1 MADPR
6 ELAEQAF
13 GLFQEALRDSD
24 ARVAEL
30 SEQLNRRG
38 APDNELAERLETLTR
53 RLEQT
58 EAECARWKLDAV
70 RLEEML
76 AAEKTHA
83 DRLKSQLD
91 AAEPD
96 PAAREPSRP
105 TLATA
110 VPQDPVGEIESLR
123 RELDEALA
131 ANGRLDERVKERDAR
146 VAQLSAELEKTRT
159 ELDKVRSEVDTAPSG
174 LDTAGSEVDTA
185 PSELEKARS
194 ELDTA
199 RSELDTARSELEKAR
214 SEVEKARAESN
225 RQSAEADEALAEAQR
240 LASRL
245 TDIEAQAA
253 RAEEESAELERRAG
267 EMQAR
272 ITELEAELREER
284 ECTANLTEVANE
296 RRETVRTLQDRLEE
310 AEEHYEEAKWRLG
323 KAKHFERLV
332 RRRKSLIAA
341 LIKTIRAKSKAN
353 IALKAG
359 LDGLRTYK
367 AAAEAKQHQLLGRID
382 RLKAKLK
389 EQEETLAQHQTA
401 MQAKPQSAESEARLA
416 ESEVRVAEL
425 ESRLNLQAELVQNLE
440 DELKDARGLK
450 QSDAA
455 KTSELKRL
463 NEELEA
469 KSQII
474 EQFQHDANDQ
484 QRKLAKLRGSESET
498 LRLKA
503 LSERNQSLV
512 DSLQRENARLRSML
526 EGNETSGAYGNV
538 AEK

>member
-13 GLFQEALRDSD
+13 KLLQEALRESE

-30 SEQLNRRG
+30 SAQLNDRD
-38 APDNELAERLETLTR
+38 APDNELAEQLETLTR

-58 EAECARWKLDAV
+58 EGECARWKLDAG

-83 DRLKSQLD
+83 EELKKQLD
-91 AAEPD
+91 VAESTL
-96 PAAREPSRP
+96 AAREPSGP
-105 TLATA
+105 TIGTA
-110 VPQDPVGEIESLR
+110 APEPAPAELDEPGAGHETESRSAESERELTGPVAEIESLR

-131 ANGRLDERVKERDAR
+131 GNGRLEERVKERDAR
-146 VAQLSAELEKTRT
+146 VAQLSAELEKTR
-159 ELDKVRSEVDTAPSG
+159 
-174 LDTAGSEVDTA
+174 
-185 PSELEKARS
+185 SEL
-194 ELDTA
+194 
-199 RSELDTARSELEKAR
+199 
-214 SEVEKARAESN
+214 EKARAESN
-225 RQSAEADEALAEAQR
+225 RQSAQADEALAEAQR

-245 TDIEAQAA
+245 PDLEAQAA
-253 RAEEESAELERRAG
+253 RAEEQTAALEQRAG
-267 EMQAR
+267 EMRTR
-272 ITELEAELREER
+272 IIELEAELHEER

-296 RRETVRTLQDRLEE
+296 RRESLRTLQDRLEE

-341 LIKTIRAKSKAN
+341 LIKTIRSKSKAN
-353 IALKAG
+353 VALKAG

-389 EQEETLAQHQTA
+389 EQEETLARHQA
-401 MQAKPQSAESEARLA
+401 AVPAEAQSAESEARLA
-416 ESEVRVAEL
+416 ESEARVAEL
-425 ESRLNLQAELVQNLE
+425 ESRLNLQAEIVRNLE
-440 DELKDARGLK
+440 DELKDTRSLK
-450 QSDAA
+450 QADAA
-455 KTSELKRL
+455 KTSELERL
-463 NEELEA
+463 SEALEA
-469 KSQII
+469 KARVI
-474 EQFQHDANDQ
+474 EQFQQDADEQ

-498 LRLKA
+498 LRLKV
-503 LSERNQSLV
+503 LSEKNQGLV

-526 EGNETSGAYGNV
+526 EGNDTSGAYGNV